1 MARYVFSYEVDGVC
15 KLYAESTVEEERSN
29 DPYLTFWLRCKTMI
43 RDYNRIAKAYR
54 NNTLV
59 SEEKAIDFPFGEE
72 RKGVITDL
80 DYGTE
85 KEI

>member
-15 KLYAESTVEEERSN
+15 KLYAESTVKEERDN

-43 RDYNRIAKAYR
+43 QDYNRIARAYEG
-54 NNTLV
+54 NVLV
-59 SEEKAIDFPFGEE
+59 SDNEQEEFTVGREC
-72 RKGVITDL
+72 KGVITDL
-80 DYGTE
+80 YYGTE